1 MLRWHQTPQRTAIH
15 MPIAED
21 VTEKAVGMPLAI
33 EHKFEGISDVID
45 GMRARRRSVILGRA
59 L

>member
-1 MLRWHQTPQRTAIH
+1 

-45 GMRARRRSVILGRA
+45 GMRAKRRSVILDRA